1 MRILV
6 YLCYRGYGIKG
17 SFSSLTKTSP
27 SKNYLQDVLE
37 KAILKFCPSRRPKIL
52 LSTYTECNVHSLSNA
67 ATVDFE
73 LPGKQ
78 KLGTGD
84 LDIHWF
90 KFNINRYLVESNR
103 TLRVIDARFVHETF
117 DPKHTATQRTYLY
130 RFITDS
136 PTNVIEHP
144 LTTYLSTPVSLPLLR
159 SALALIHNR
168 SIDYAGYTSAEAK
181 RLLKD
186 THRIVGVD
194 LAEFPSLFSHIRNP
208 SQPVTSFSLQFSCT
222 NFLHQMTRRLSTD
235 LIRVGQGLLS
245 LKDFEE
251 KLRMNSTN
259 EPYHHSEQLLDN
271 NGLYLQNVFY
281 DERDFQRYVT
291 YTTLTSKRNSLDPF
305 APVFTGEE

>member
-1 MRILV
+1 M
-6 YLCYRGYGIKG
+6 
-17 SFSSLTKTSP
+17 
-27 SKNYLQDVLE
+27 
-37 KAILKFCPSRRPKIL
+37 
-52 LSTYTECNVHSLSNA
+52 
-67 ATVDFE
+67 
-73 LPGKQ
+73 
-78 KLGTGD
+78 
-84 LDIHWF
+84 
-90 KFNINRYLVESNR
+90 
-103 TLRVIDARFVHETF
+103 
-117 DPKHTATQRTYLY
+117 
-130 RFITDS
+130 
-136 PTNVIEHP
+136 
-144 LTTYLSTPVSLPLLR
+144 SLPLLR

-208 SQPVTSFSLQFSCT
+208 SQPVTSFSLQFSST

-245 LKDFEE
+245 SKDFEE

-259 EPYHHSEQLLDN
+259 EPFHRPEQLLDN